1 MSRNEIL
8 VSGSLGENENI
19 QLSEEELY
27 LFQIQR
33 DMLLQASTMI
43 TKHQQRTMDPSEEQK
58 MFQFLIDSG
67 YIWSENLPEKY
78 AKQAKELIEK
88 KKIYLN

>member
-8 VSGSLGENENI
+8 VSGSLGENGEL

-27 LFQIQR
+27 LFQIQK

-67 YIWSENLPEKY
+67 FIWSENLPEKY